1 LRSLS
6 RREEKSLA
14 LIGMRRSGLMK
25 STMEGEATSEG
36 MSAVMNRAMSEG
48 MSGGMI
54 VGMKVNRILGDDR
67 VHVQGVL
74 AFGTDKREGSSV

>member
-1 LRSLS
+1 
-6 RREEKSLA
+6 
-14 LIGMRRSGLMK
+14 MK

-36 MSAVMNRAMSEG
+36 MSAVMNRAMSE
-48 MSGGMI
+48 GMI